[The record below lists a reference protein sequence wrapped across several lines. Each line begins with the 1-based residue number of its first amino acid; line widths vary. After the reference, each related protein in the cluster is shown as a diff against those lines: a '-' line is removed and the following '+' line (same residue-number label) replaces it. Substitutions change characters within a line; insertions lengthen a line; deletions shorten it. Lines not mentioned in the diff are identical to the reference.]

1 MRLFFIGCEYAGTTT
16 LAVAIRQWAK
26 EEMGIDLGPLHDHW
40 KIPDVVGHYPNT
52 LTEKEYQQFLALS
65 TRVTE
70 SFMRHNLYYH
80 TPHERSGRFS
90 DQIIIGHYIE
100 DTIYASL
107 YYNYGGP
114 GQAGDRA
121 VHSKGIEDIVVNL
134 EPQTVLV
141 LVKASPE
148 VIARRMKEV
157 PHPHGVV
164 QEADIERVSRLFE
177 AAFDASRLS
186 NKMVLD
192 TSTATVEET
201 LAQFVSQME
210 PFLTDADRQR
220 NH

>member
-26 EEMGIDLGPLHDHW
+26 EEMGIELGIIHDHW
-40 KIPDVVGHYPNT
+40 KIPDVVEHYPDT
-52 LTEKEYQQFLALS
+52 LTEEDHQQFLALS

-70 SFMRHNLYYH
+70 SYMRHNLYYH
-80 TPHERSGRFS
+80 TPHEGAVEN
-90 DQIIIGHYIE
+90 DQIIIGYYIE
-100 DTIYASL
+100 DTIYARQ

-121 VHSKGIEDIVVNL
+121 VHSKKIEDMVVNL
-134 EPQTVLV
+134 APQTVLV

-148 VIARRMKEV
+148 VIARRMKET
-157 PHPHGVV
+157 PHPHPVV

-210 PFLTDADRQR
+210 PFLTDADRLR
-220 NH
+220 NQ